1 MSSEP
6 QATIRSRVARSRQAQ
21 KGSKRVE
28 IVLDAGQLSDLD
40 AIKTTYGYNT
50 AEAIG
55 YAISASVSGW
65 MRDRKA

>member
-1 MSSEP
+1 MTAAIRKQIE
-6 QATIRSRVARSRQAQ
+6 RSRHKHAGA
-21 KGSKRVE
+21 KRVE
-28 IVLDAGQLSDLD
+28 VVLDADRLSDLD

-55 YAISASVSGW
+55 YAIGASVSGW

>member
-1 MSSEP
+1 MTAAIRKQIE
-6 QATIRSRVARSRQAQ
+6 RSRHKQS
-21 KGSKRVE
+21 GSKRIEV
-28 IVLDAGQLSDLD
+28 VLDAGQLLDLD